1 MSPYRHASRAMMR
14 ASLAVRLAGIV
25 GTREVA
31 PNLNC
36 VSGLGSPVAVSS
48 RRERYV
54 LIFMG

>member
-1 MSPYRHASRAMMR
+1 MMR
-14 ASLAVRLAGIV
+14 ASLVIRLAGIV